1 MPQLFLS
8 TFAPDEGMSDEW
20 GLFLTGPTDELLCRI
35 QGQYLTYT
43 KTIEI
48 ARPEDDLRY
57 KERIPLG
64 MVKKAYV
71 PHFREILMKLEVNNR
86 ASFSSSHDFVRK
98 ALERMEK
105 DGILDTSTSEFQHA
119 LKWIKQ
125 NYDDAGD

>member
-8 TFAPDEGMSDEW
+8 AFAPDEGMSDEW
-20 GLFLTGPTDELLCRI
+20 GLFLAGPTDELLCRI
-35 QGQYLTYT
+35 EGKYLIYK

-48 ARPEDDLRY
+48 ARPEDDIRY
-57 KERIPLG
+57 KDRIPLG
-64 MVKKAYV
+64 TIKKTYV
-71 PHFREILMKLEVNNR
+71 PHFREILIRLEVNNH

-105 DGILDTSTSEFQHA
+105 DEILDTSTLEFQNA
-119 LKWIKQ
+119 LEWIKK